1 MDREF
6 DLVLIKVRVV
16 DFEDV
21 FPNLVLEL
29 AHVLVVCFDF
39 MLDDFVILE
48 GIDLILDEEDLDEL
62 SQLILE
68 GVEHSED

>member
-29 AHVLVVCFDF
+29 AQVLVVCFDF
-39 MLDDFVILE
+39 MLVDFVILE
-48 GIDLILDEEDLDEL
+48 GIDLILDEEDLDEPTFT
-62 SQLILE
+62 
-68 GVEHSED
+68 